1 MSDLVTAAKSGDYLA
16 TLTALRDRLA
26 EEITNTTSGRDL
38 ASLSK
43 QLTDVL
49 REIND
54 MPDPTGESKAD
65 EIAQRREERRRAAQ
79 GNESAM

>member
-1 MSDLVTAAKSGDYLA
+1 MTDLVTAAKSGDYLA

-26 EEITNTTSGRDL
+26 EEIANTTSGRDL

-49 REIND
+49 REINEL
-54 MPDPTGESKAD
+54 PDPAGTSKAD
-65 EIAQRREERRRAAQ
+65 EIAARREERRKAAGQ
-79 GNESAM
+79 